1 MLYIIPDYY
10 KEFEC
15 IADKC
20 EDTCCAGWQI
30 VIDKKTLKKYRKIKG
45 NFRKQILK
53 NVDWFQGT
61 FKQDKDKR
69 CAFLNEKN
77 LCNLY
82 LSQGEEGFCK
92 TCREYPRHTE
102 EFEGVREVTL
112 SISCPEVARILM
124 NRMEPVTFLSYEK
137 EGEEEFED
145 FDPFFYSILED
156 ARKEMIAILQSR
168 DLIIADRILL
178 ILGMAHD
185 MQGRMNRQEMF
196 DCSDV
201 IHKYTTDKALQFVK
215 NYQQKSNRKQAEAEF
230 AHTMFQHL
238 YELELLREEWG
249 ILLKETEDLLYRDKE
264 SYGKMKEE
272 FQNYLKTMEVSEKQN
287 NKEANGNTISENE
300 YLDINTKINI
310 SIHLEQLLVYFLFT
324 YFPGA
329 VYDGEIYA
337 KVQLAVYCVW
347 MIWEIWMAR
356 WLKNEKSLD
365 LEEMT
370 ELVYRFSREVEHS
383 DLNLREIEKIL
394 SKKWFLAKKI

>member
-1 MLYIIPDYY
+1 MLITIPDYY
-10 KEFEC
+10 QDFEC

-30 VIDKKTLKKYRKIKG
+30 VIDRKTLKKYTKIKG
-45 NFRKQILK
+45 GFKKEIFK
-53 NVDWFQGT
+53 NVNWFQGT
-61 FKQDKDKR
+61 FKQDQNKR

-77 LCNLY
+77 LCDLY

-102 EFEGVREVTL
+102 EFEGVREITL

-124 NRMEPVTFLSYEK
+124 NRMEPVQFLSEEK

-145 FDPFFYSILED
+145 FDPFLYSILED
-156 ARKEMIAILQSR
+156 ARKEMITILQNRNLTIS
-168 DLIIADRILL
+168 DRVLL
-178 ILGMAHD
+178 VLGMAHD

-196 DCSDV
+196 ACSDV
-201 IHKYTTDKALQFVK
+201 ITKYTTAKALQFVRD
-215 NYQQKSNRKQAEAEF
+215 YQIKTKLKGEEMNF
-230 AHTMFQHL
+230 AHTMFKHL

-249 ILLKETEDLLYRDKE
+249 ILLKETEDLLYQDMEDYSKT
-264 SYGKMKEE
+264 KEE
-272 FQNYLKTMEVSEKQN
+272 FHTCLK
-287 NKEANGNTISENE
+287 NKAASENNSSKE
-300 YLDINTKINI
+300 VEGKSIAEDSNSNINI
-310 SIHLEQLLVYFLFT
+310 DIHLEQLLVYFLFT

-337 KVQLAVYCVW
+337 KAQLAVYCVW
-347 MIWEIWMAR
+347 MIWEIWMAH

-383 DLNLREIEKIL
+383 DLNLGEIERIL
-394 SKKWFLAKKI
+394 SKKWFLK